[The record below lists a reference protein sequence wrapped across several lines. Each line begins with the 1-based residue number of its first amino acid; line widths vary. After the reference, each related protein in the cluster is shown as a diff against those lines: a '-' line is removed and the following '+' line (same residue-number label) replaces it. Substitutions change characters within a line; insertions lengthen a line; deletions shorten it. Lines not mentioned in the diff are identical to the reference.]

1 MDQGRGLHS
10 VLDLEL
16 FKDILDV
23 VLDRE
28 GADEEHIGDFMVG
41 LTRRDPAQDILL
53 ARAEGGRRQTALNRG
68 RLGGMRNARQ

>member
-28 GADEEHIGDFMVG
+28 GADEEHISDFMVG
-41 LTRRDPAQDILL
+41 LTRRDPAQDIVL
-53 ARAEGGRRQTALNRG
+53 AQTEGGRQIALARD
-68 RLGGMRNARQ
+68 RLVGMRNAHQ